1 MLCKSIDWFLYDNG
15 LRHKRVKLLIDEDD
29 EDLGDIFET
38 AKPAVPDQ
46 HDMVRKRRED
56 EGMKEV

>member
-1 MLCKSIDWFLYDNG
+1 MDWFLYDNG
-15 LRHKRVKLLIDEDD
+15 LRHKIVKLLIDEDD

-38 AKPAVPDQ
+38 AKPAVQ